1 MMVKRNLK
9 MATCTA
15 GSEINQSL
23 WEHVRSPLV
32 RFLLKGKEG
41 KEGKGRRKERKR
53 EGEGARERKKPNAY
67 KNDERRFT

>member
-23 WEHVRSPLV
+23 WEHVRSPFV
-32 RFLLKGKEG
+32 RFLLKG

-53 EGEGARERKKPNAY
+53 QGEGTRERKKPNAY
-67 KNDERRFT
+67 RNDKRRYI